1 MTSLKL
7 YSRMINYV
15 RPYLFLIISSVLLSV
30 FIVISESL
38 SLWFSGSLIKTLFL
52 PEKINLVRPEFSIAT
67 INEWLKYKTYL
78 IVQGSNVFDSLKI
91 VCLMVFFLFFAKN
104 LFSYIKN
111 LVVAKL
117 NLNIMRDMRNDVYG
131 NALMLP
137 VSYYDRNRSGHI
149 ISLILNDIAAVNYS
163 MVGTFDK
170 LFVEPLRIVFFVGTL
185 FIISTKMTLAVLII
199 LPLMAAL
206 IQVIGKTVRRRS
218 KRLFEQMEGLTSVLH
233 ETVNCIRTVKMF
245 NMSRTETEKFRKENN
260 KLIRI
265 NFRTTAS
272 IALSSPLT
280 EALGVLVTVIL
291 LWVTG
296 KEVLTGRGFG
306 PEDFVRFLAFL
317 FMTFQPIKS
326 LGNVNNTLQ
335 NGLAAAQRTFD
346 LIDIKPEPIVEL
358 VTEKVPSFEREI
370 QFSQVHFAYPGTKEE
385 VIRGV
390 SFTVKKGQIAAI
402 VGSSGSGKSTI
413 LDLVPRFYEVGSGAI
428 LIDNED
434 VRSCDLVG
442 LRHLFGIV
450 AQETVLFND
459 TVFYNIAY
467 GKQDASESK
476 VIEAAQAANAWE
488 FIERMPEG
496 LHTIIGERGVMLSGG
511 QRQRL
516 SIARAILKNPS
527 ILILDEATSSLDT
540 ESERLV
546 QSAINALMKNRT
558 VLVVAHRLST
568 VSHADIILVI
578 EDGRITEQGTHAEL
592 IKREGRYKYFFDM
605 QFSSGVNGS

>member
-1 MTSLKL
+1 
-7 YSRMINYV
+7 
-15 RPYLFLIISSVLLSV
+15 
-30 FIVISESL
+30 
-38 SLWFSGSLIKTLFL
+38 
-52 PEKINLVRPEFSIAT
+52 
-67 INEWLKYKTYL
+67 
-78 IVQGSNVFDSLKI
+78 
-91 VCLMVFFLFFAKN
+91 MVFFLFFAKN
-104 LFSYIKN
+104 LFTYIKS
-111 LVVAKL
+111 LVIAKV
-117 NLNIMRDMRNDVYG
+117 NLNIMRDMRNDVYR

-137 VSYYDRNRSGHI
+137 VSYFDRNRSGRI
-149 ISLILNDIAAVNYS
+149 ISLVLNDIAAVNYS

-185 FIISTKMTLAVLII
+185 FIISAKLTLAVLVI

-206 IQVIGKTVRRRS
+206 ISVIGNTVRRRS

-245 NMSRTETEKFRKENN
+245 NMSRTETEKFKKENN

-272 IALSSPLT
+272 IALTSPLT
-280 EALGVLVTVIL
+280 ETLGVFVTVVL
-291 LWVTG
+291 LWIAG
-296 KEVLTGRGFG
+296 KEVLAGRGFG

-346 LIDIKPEPIVEL
+346 LIDIKPEPIAEL
-358 VTEKVPSFEREI
+358 VSEKIPAFDREI
-370 QFSQVHFAYPGTKEE
+370 KFSRVHFTYPGASEE
-385 VIRGV
+385 VIRDV
-390 SFTVKKGQIAAI
+390 SFAVKKGQIAAI

-413 LDLVPRFYEVGSGAI
+413 LDLVPRFYEIDSGAI
-428 LIDNED
+428 LIDDKDIRE
-434 VRSCDLVG
+434 CDMVG

-467 GKQDASESK
+467 GKQDSSESK
-476 VIEAAQAANAWE
+476 VIEAAKAANAWE
-488 FIERMPEG
+488 FIERMPQG
-496 LHTIIGERGVMLSGG
+496 LQTIIGERGVMLSGG

-546 QSAINALMKNRT
+546 QSAINTLMKNRT
-558 VLVVAHRLST
+558 ALVVAHRLST
-568 VSHADIILVI
+568 ITHADLILVI
-578 EDGRITEQGTHAEL
+578 EDGRITEQGSHDDL
-592 IKREGRYKYFFDM
+592 IKRDGRYKYFFDM
-605 QFSSGVNGS
+605 QFSSGVSGS